1 MQAAVKGKNPKP
13 DKICCDV
20 PRPGSSR
27 GPSPGCSLSRRVF
40 CPQGRPG
47 PRQDGK
53 ESGRIQRQNSKREPI
68 LTRSP
73 PLMGQAPPK
82 AKPKDCCDVLR
93 PGSSSGFL
101 FNSSIHGA
109 KGGKT
114 FAGTSCALAPFQNS
128 FARLLSKG
136 TKKLL
141 ACPVPWLL
149 FKIPFSSSFPKRQE
163 HCWRVLCPG
172 SFSGFLFKAP
182 FQRGKNIAGA
192 SCALAPF
199 QDSFSKPQE
208 NCWRVLS
215 FLSKSWASL
224 LALPHCRSLPY
235 RSKRNISH
243 GPPPGHHKPDFRN

>member
-13 DKICCDV
+13 KGFCWRV
-20 PRPGSSR
+20 PRLAPPGAPPQ
-27 GPSPGCSLSRRVF
+27 GVPSLGVLSA
-40 CPQGRPG
+40 PKGRPG
-47 PRQDGK
+47 PRQDCK

-73 PLMGQAPPK
+73 PVMGQAPPK
-82 AKPKDCCDVLR
+82 AKPKNCWRVLC
-93 PGSSSGFL
+93 PGSSSEFL
-101 FNSSIHGA
+101 FNSPIHGS

-114 FAGTSCALAPFQNS
+114 FAGTSCAQAPFQNS

-149 FKIPFSSSFPKRQE
+149 FKIPFSNSFPKRQE

-182 FQRGKNIAGA
+182 RKLLARPFIPVQKLGKLAG
-192 SCALAPF
+192 
-199 QDSFSKPQE
+199 
-208 NCWRVLS
+208 V
-215 FLSKSWASL
+215 ASL
-224 LALPHCRSLPY
+224 PVLAIQKQTQYITRAPARTSQTRL
-235 RSKRNISH
+235 
-243 GPPPGHHKPDFRN
+243 